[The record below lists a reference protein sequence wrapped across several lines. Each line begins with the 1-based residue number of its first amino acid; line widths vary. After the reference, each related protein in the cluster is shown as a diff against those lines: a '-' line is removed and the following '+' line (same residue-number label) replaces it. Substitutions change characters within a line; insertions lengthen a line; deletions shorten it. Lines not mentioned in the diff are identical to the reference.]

1 MPSAAVCA
9 NADVRPGVVAT
20 ATVVAALTALSGC
33 SSHPAT
39 PARNAVHGRPDLA
52 AFLRLP
58 VASPSA
64 CPANVNGT
72 TAGRRSPWVGTVD
85 VSVFLDGG
93 TSDRELDALRR
104 TAAALPDV
112 AAVFVETSA
121 QAYAEFQ
128 RLYTCSA
135 AVPPSAVHASLR
147 LIVASTDLAQRD
159 ALVARLLRLPGVETV
174 SCDPSAPCVDVVRSA
189 AASPT

>member
-39 PARNAVHGRPDLA
+39 PASNAVHGRPDLA

-58 VASPSA
+58 VASPST

-135 AVPPSAVHASLR
+135 RVRPDQVPASYR
-147 LIVASTDLAQRD
+147 LVLSPGLSLITRDDLVRKIKQLA
-159 ALVARLLRLPGVETV
+159 GVDTV
-174 SCDPSAPCVDVVRSA
+174 SCDPATPCVDVAGSG
-189 AASPT
+189 